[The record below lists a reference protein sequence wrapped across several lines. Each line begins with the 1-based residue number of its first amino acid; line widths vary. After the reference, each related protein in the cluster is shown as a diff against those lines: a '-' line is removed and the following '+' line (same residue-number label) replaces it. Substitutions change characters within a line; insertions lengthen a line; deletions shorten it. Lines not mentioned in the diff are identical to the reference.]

1 MINFSRKFPIKLPTR
16 FLQKL
21 YFLSLLFL
29 AASCSNSV
37 KGNWTCPTLDGGK
50 GSCISISEADA
61 IKPTLDS
68 SNNKQQNFSYVNS
81 AQKIEIKLIAPR
93 LSELKKIEQEK
104 AKNNTANHDAA
115 NQNTFQNTFQNNSQS
130 NFEPVQVS
138 SPTAKLRTPEKV
150 GKVWFAPYIDADGNQ
165 HSQSIVYVVDEEP
178 KWLMTR

>member
-1 MINFSRKFPIKLPTR
+1 MINFSRR

-21 YFLSLLFL
+21 CFLNLLFL
-29 AASCSNSV
+29 TASCSNSV

-50 GSCISISEADA
+50 GSCVSISEADA
-61 IKPTLDS
+61 IKSTSDS
-68 SNNKQQNFSYVNS
+68 SNSKQQNFSYVNS

-104 AKNNTANHDAA
+104 AKNQIGTEIG
-115 NQNTFQNTFQNNSQS
+115 

-150 GKVWFAPYIDADGNQ
+150 GKVWFAPHIDADGNQ
-165 HSQSIVYVVDEEP
+165 HSQSIVYVVDQEP